1 MNPDI
6 VVDVGNTRI
15 KWGRC
20 SVAGVDNIVSL
31 PHDSPQAWHDA
42 LKSWNVD
49 GKQTW
54 IVAGV
59 NPKQRDTFM
68 EWLERRGQTVH
79 LLESPKLLPLTVR
92 LERPDHVG
100 IDRLLNA
107 VAANT
112 RRPAN
117 TPAMLV
123 DAGSAV
129 TVDWLDETGAFC
141 GGAIL
146 PGLRLMTEALHSYTA
161 LLPLV
166 HITTSCP
173 ALPAVSTRAAVEA
186 GVFWTAAGGVN
197 TLIARMAQRS
207 PKPPVV
213 FLAGG
218 DAMVL
223 LPALD
228 TEVKLWPEITLEGI
242 RLAALSW

>member
-1 MNPDI
+1 VNPDI
-6 VVDVGNTRI
+6 VVDVGNSRI

-20 SVAGVDNIVSL
+20 SASGIDAILPL
-31 PHDSPQAWHDA
+31 PHDAPGEWHPALQAWDIR
-42 LKSWNVD
+42 D
-49 GKQTW
+49 RRTW
-54 IVAGV
+54 VVAGV
-59 NPKQRDTFM
+59 NPKQRDIFTA
-68 EWLERRGQTVH
+68 WLDRQGQKLHV
-79 LLESPKLLPLTVR
+79 LESPQLLPLTVR

-107 VAANT
+107 VSANS
-112 RRPAN
+112 RRPAH
-117 TPAMLV
+117 TPAVLV

-141 GGAIL
+141 GGAIF
-146 PGLRLMTEALHSYTA
+146 PGLRLMTEALHNYTA

-166 HITTSCP
+166 QITTFAP
-173 ALPAVSTRAAVEA
+173 DVPAVSTRAAVEA

-207 PKPPVV
+207 QEPPAV

-218 DAMVL
+218 DARL
-223 LPALD
+223 LAPALN
-228 TEVKLWPEITLEGI
+228 TPVQLWPEITLEGI